1 MIYVFDNRE
10 EISGD
15 ELDLMRRSLDKK
27 RQKKFDAL
35 RRREDKLGCAAAY
48 LLLSLGLRRQFGIA
62 DFEMTGEDME
72 KPALKNCGD
81 IQFNLSHCEK
91 GCACIVSKSEVGI
104 DIQDAVDLPDGVTE
118 LVCTES
124 EKQALE
130 KSTDRTADFIKM
142 WTLKEA
148 VLKMLGTG
156 LAQDMKTVD
165 TERLEHN
172 AACRVFERFTLAAA
186 GESREEDVG
195 ALLENAVFITRE
207 ELLEEAKN
215 RTK

>member
-10 EISGD
+10 EISSD

-48 LLLSLGLRRQFGIA
+48 LLLSLALRRQFGIA
-62 DFEMTGEDME
+62 DFELTGGDMK
-72 KPALKNCGD
+72 KPALKGCED
-81 IQFNLSHCEK
+81 IHFNLSHCANAS
-91 GCACIVSKSEVGI
+91 ACIVSEFNVGI
-104 DIQDAVDLPDGVTE
+104 DIQETVDIPDGVTA
-118 LVCTES
+118 LVCTQS

-130 KSTDRTADFIKM
+130 KSTNQTADFIRL

-186 GESREEDVG
+186 CESREEDIG
-195 ALLENAVFITRE
+195 ALLENTVFITKK
-207 ELLEEAKN
+207 ELLEEAQN
-215 RTK
+215 RIK